1 MRASIGFAC
10 LVAAFAAAT
19 VVIGWW
25 ALPILGVVWGVIAR
39 DRPRP
44 VTTAA
49 LAAALGWLVILAWAS
64 TQGPVGSVARQVAAV
79 MSLPGPV
86 LLFIVLLFAAVLSGA
101 AAEIGRFVAT
111 LARRR
116 TAVRTP

>member
-1 MRASIGFAC
+1 MRGSVGFAC

-25 ALPILGVVWGVIAR
+25 ALPILGAVWGAIAR

-44 VTTAA
+44 VSSAA

-64 TQGPVGSVARQVAAV
+64 TQGPVGSVARQVGAV

-86 LLFIVLLFAAVLSGA
+86 LLLVVLVFAAAVSSA
-101 AAEIGRFVAT
+101 AAEIGRFIAVT
-111 LARRR
+111 ARRR
-116 TAVRTP
+116 TADRTS